1 MESFGASQSSGVRQ
15 TSGRTRSHHQ
25 WFGPPSP
32 RIFGAI
38 RSGRKRE
45 WPELRQVASPRPRKS
60 WAPQSCLL
68 LPRAHTSR
76 ARSCS
81 STEPDPEREKA
92 RMARTPAGRIAEAE
106 EVVGAAILLAS
117 PAGAYISG
125 QVLLVDGARSVT

>member
-1 MESFGASQSSGVRQ
+1 MESFGASQSSGVRR

-38 RSGRKRE
+38 RSGRKFE
-45 WPELRQVASPRPRKS
+45 WPELRQVASPRPRKW

-76 ARSCS
+76 AKSCS
-81 STEPDPEREKA
+81 LTEHAPSPDEDRVSRNDLAAMTTGLEVGVIGGSVRDVVEKDV
-92 RMARTPAGRIAEAE
+92 E
-106 EVVGAAILLAS
+106 
-117 PAGAYISG
+117 
-125 QVLLVDGARSVT
+125 

>member
-1 MESFGASQSSGVRQ
+1 MESFGASQSSGVRR

-38 RSGRKRE
+38 RSGRKFE
-45 WPELRQVASPRPRKS
+45 WPELRQVASPRPRKW

-76 ARSCS
+76 AKSCS
-81 STEPDPEREKA
+81 STEHAPSLDEDRPGIQNLQNDMAAMSTGLEVGVIGGSVRDVVEKDV
-92 RMARTPAGRIAEAE
+92 EA
-106 EVVGAAILLAS
+106 S
-117 PAGAYISG
+117 
-125 QVLLVDGARSVT
+125 RSEP